1 MGLNQQSI
9 RLLAALSVVVVV
21 SLATA
26 PITMAST
33 MSLNHLPLAGPADP
47 NAINPSSVVLPSG
60 QVIVKPSGPGTVMGA
75 NAEAISAQP
84 DLQTRFGNS
93 QFAAPQAAAAAGS
106 KPSGAESM
114 PGGVDVRGWQANA
127 DWQTV
132 WNQGARFAY
141 IKASEGPWTMND
153 YFAQQYNGQPT

>member
-1 MGLNQQSI
+1 
-9 RLLAALSVVVVV
+9 
-21 SLATA
+21 
-26 PITMAST
+26 

-47 NAINPSSVVLPSG
+47 SAINPSSVVLPSG